1 MTDAPVYL
9 NGEMLPLSQ
18 ARISVL
24 DRGFLFGDGVYEVI
38 PVYGRRPF
46 RLHEHLRRLQESL
59 DGIRLHNPLSQAQW
73 LDMISRLIEA
83 QDFADQWVYI
93 QLTRG
98 PGPRDHAF
106 PDTVQPTVF
115 AMSNP
120 LQPPPAH
127 LREQGVSAVT
137 AIDNRWLRCDLKTT
151 SLLANV
157 LLRQLSVDAGAM
169 ETVLLRDGQ
178 LIEGSVSSI
187 FIVRHGVVRAPAK
200 SNLMLPGI
208 TYDVVCEICRSQRL
222 PLQLG
227 PIAECELRSADEVW
241 LTSSSREILP
251 ITRLDGQPVGDG
263 LPGPVYAQVYGLYQV
278 FKQREMYGL

>member
-73 LDMISRLIEA
+73 LDTISRLIEA